1 MSAFLAFLAGLPSAF
16 WTSLTGFVQTLR
28 DGIAGAV
35 LAKLWEALQQSKR
48 LNEQLNDIIRTEK
61 SRKDVERETAHMSDN
76 DIVDEL
82 RRDFGPERR
91 KRVRPY

>member
-16 WTSLTGFVQTLR
+16 WISLTGFVQTLR

-35 LAKLWEALQQSKR
+35 LAKLWDALQNSRKM
-48 LNEQLNDIIRTEK
+48 NEQLSDIIRTEK
-61 SRKDVERETAHMSDN
+61 ARSQTERETAGMSD
-76 DIVDEL
+76 DAVLDSL